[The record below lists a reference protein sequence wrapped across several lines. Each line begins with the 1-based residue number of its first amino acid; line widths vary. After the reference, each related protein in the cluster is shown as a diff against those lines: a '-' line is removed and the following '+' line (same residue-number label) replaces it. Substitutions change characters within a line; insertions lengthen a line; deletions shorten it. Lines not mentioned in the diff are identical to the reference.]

1 MTELVGKHN
10 DVTEQNL
17 AREALQKAFDEIKQS
32 EDRLRLVIDTIP
44 TLVWRAGP
52 DGVPDFLNQ
61 TALDYTGLSLDQA
74 GTGWPRAF
82 HPDDKKGMLVKW
94 AAIWESGM
102 PGGLEA
108 RLRRFDGEYRWFLFQ
123 AVPLRD
129 ESGNIVKW
137 YGSATDIEDRK
148 RAEEAL
154 RESEQRFRDYAET
167 ASDWYWETGP
177 DHRFISVSDQP
188 NPLGMPTR
196 RIGTKRGDLANDL
209 EEEPEKTRRHI
220 ADLDAHK
227 PFRDFRYR
235 ATSWDGSEV
244 YIATSGKPLFD
255 PQGRF
260 LGYRG
265 VASDLTAAVRAV
277 QLEGGPQQAK
287 VAGGNIAQDRPPP
300 RARVRRV

>member
-1 MTELVGKHN
+1 VTELVGTHI
-10 DVTEQNL
+10 DVTEQHL

-74 GTGWPRAF
+74 ETGWPRAF

-137 YGSATDIEDRK
+137 YGSSTDIEDRK

-167 ASDWYWETGP
+167 ASDWFWEHGP
-177 DHRFISVSDQP
+177 DHRVTRISEHVSDGFVP
-188 NPLGMPTR
+188 PG
-196 RIGTKRGDLANDL
+196 LAGL
-209 EEEPEKTRRHI
+209 SR
-220 ADLDAHK
+220 
-227 PFRDFRYR
+227 
-235 ATSWDGSEV
+235 W
-244 YIATSGKPLFD
+244 
-255 PQGRF
+255 
-260 LGYRG
+260 GYC
-265 VASDLTAAVRAV
+265 
-277 QLEGGPQQAK
+277 
-287 VAGGNIAQDRPPP
+287 N
-300 RARVRRV
+300 

>member
-1 MTELVGKHN
+1 MTELVGKHI
-10 DVTEQNL
+10 DVTEQHL
-17 AREALQKAFDEIKQS
+17 AREALQKAFDEIKQF

-52 DGVPDFLNQ
+52 DGVPDFTNP
-61 TALDYTGLSLDQA
+61 TAPGYTGLSLDQA
-74 GTGWPRAF
+74 ATGWPRAF

-137 YGSATDIEDRK
+137 YGSSTDIEDRK

-167 ASDWYWETGP
+167 ASDWLWATGP
-177 DHRFISVSDQP
+177 DHRSVHVSDHLRAVGLDP
-188 NPLGMPTR
+188 EGLTG
-196 RIGTKRGDLANDL
+196 LARWDFA
-209 EEEPEKTRRHI
+209 
-220 ADLDAHK
+220 ADVESESQKWRLHRAILDAHL
-227 PFRDFRYR
+227 PFRDFVYSSITR
-235 ATSWDGSEV
+235 TGSTK
-244 YIATSGKPLFD
+244 YFRSSGKPVFD
-255 PQGRF
+255 AKNNF
-260 LGYRG
+260 LGHPG
-265 VASDLTAAVRAV
+265 T
-277 QLEGGPQQAK
+277 
-287 VAGGNIAQDRPPP
+287 
-300 RARVRRV
+300 